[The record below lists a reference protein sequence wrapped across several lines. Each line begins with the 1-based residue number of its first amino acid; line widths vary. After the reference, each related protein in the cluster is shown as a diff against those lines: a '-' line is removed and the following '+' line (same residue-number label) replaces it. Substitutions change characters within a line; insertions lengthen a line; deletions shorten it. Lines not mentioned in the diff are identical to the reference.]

1 MKEKFETEVEK
12 FVQKYI
18 EHVIVFTEKFDPELT
33 RTAKNS
39 VKQVIKQI
47 QQKAMVKWTE
57 KQASSSI
64 DSSLRKMVNLLKDKV
79 YSSRLQNA
87 QFSKEDFIAVVQTKK
102 DETKENIKQRFFR
115 THEVVLEDVIQE
127 FKLTELRMN
136 KAEEV
141 KSESQVG
148 EAADSIQQSYRILST
163 QAKCLQNNEIIHTNF
178 EQPLDQLTDE
188 AILRYASRDDDRV
201 RDSILRYIENSDPKY
216 KKFK

>member
-18 EHVIVFTEKFDPELT
+18 DHVIVFTERFDPELT

-39 VKQVIKQI
+39 VRQVIKQI

-79 YSSRLQNA
+79 VSARQQNA
-87 QFSKEDFIAVVQTKK
+87 QFSKDDFIAIVQTKK
-102 DETKENIKQRFFR
+102 DETKENIKKRFFR
-115 THEVVLEDVIQE
+115 TDELVLEDVIQE

-141 KSESQVG
+141 KRESQVG
-148 EAADSIQQSYRILST
+148 EAADAIQHAYRILST
-163 QAKCLQNNEIIHTNF
+163 QAKCLQNN
-178 EQPLDQLTDE
+178 
-188 AILRYASRDDDRV
+188 
-201 RDSILRYIENSDPKY
+201 
-216 KKFK
+216 

>member
-1 MKEKFETEVEK
+1 MKEKFDSEVEK

-18 EHVIVFTEKFDPELT
+18 EHVIVFTEKFDPELA

-39 VKQVIKQI
+39 VRQVIKQI

-79 YSSRLQNA
+79 VSARQQNA
-87 QFSKEDFIAVVQTKK
+87 QFSKDDFIAIVQTKK
-102 DETKENIKQRFFR
+102 DETKENIKKRFFR

-148 EAADSIQQSYRILST
+148 EAADAIQHTYRILST
-163 QAKCLQNNEIIHTNF
+163 QARCLQNN
-178 EQPLDQLTDE
+178 
-188 AILRYASRDDDRV
+188 
-201 RDSILRYIENSDPKY
+201 
-216 KKFK
+216 

>member
-1 MKEKFETEVEK
+1 
-12 FVQKYI
+12 
-18 EHVIVFTEKFDPELT
+18 
-33 RTAKNS
+33 
-39 VKQVIKQI
+39 
-47 QQKAMVKWTE
+47 MVKWTE

-178 EQPLDQLTDE
+178 EKPLDQLTDE